1 VRYAITS
8 LSRERASAE
17 QLLEFWR
24 GHWKIESLHW
34 VRDVVFGED
43 KCRVKSGRA
52 PHNLAMFRNA
62 AINLLR
68 LADIAAKIPVKA
80 RSIAPKLRRFAR
92 HPRRLFAF
100 LSIVK
105 K

>member
-1 VRYAITS
+1 VSYID
-8 LSRERASAE
+8 RASTQRAVAFIAE
-17 QLLEFWR
+17 SKNRL
-24 GHWKIESLHW
+24 
-34 VRDVVFGED
+34 
-43 KCRVKSGRA
+43 
-52 PHNLAMFRNA
+52 RNA

-68 LADIAAKIPVKA
+68 LADIAAKIPVNA